1 MSQDSFKVPA
11 KKSAPAKTDGASS
24 TSKTTAKGG
33 GRNRPATSA
42 RKPTAQPTGEKLR
55 KARVTSSSRMPAK
68 SLPDVPDLGN
78 MPRAERMQKV
88 LGIEKKTAP
97 QKKREDI
104 PSTDRFSSMKNQI
117 RKDKETSVTKSK
129 VDVKST
135 GGQEKGD
142 WSLFL
147 IRIAFALI
155 LAILIAVFVLAVTRS
170 SSDDA
175 PVPTSPSLPAVEAAG
190 AYTVKIEEG
199 MGARQVSSLFSP
211 LIDGDALL
219 EHLEANGLTSSIQ
232 VGTYLVAP
240 GQSVEEVAKMIT
252 DRRPST
258 LTIWPGYTIE
268 DIDRMLA
275 NRGLAPSGA
284 FIDACR
290 SLQEEFSMP
299 FIEGWLLAGSY
310 RFSSAKDLASDMLGA
325 MLSLLTGLSGQVM
338 AADLSLDQ
346 VVTIASMVNCETQD
360 ETQMPV
366 IAAVILNRLEAGM
379 PLGID
384 ATTRYELDDWRGD
397 VPQSVYECDTPY
409 NTRRRPGLPPSG
421 IGCPGAQA
429 VLAVLMRDDTGAL
442 YYLHDEDGKLYT
454 SMTYEEHLDT
464 YEQVH

>member
-11 KKSAPAKTDGASS
+11 KKSAPAKADGASS
-24 TSKTTAKGG
+24 SSKKTAKGG
-33 GRNRPATSA
+33 GRNRPATSV

-117 RKDKETSVTKSK
+117 RKDKETSAAKPKTH
-129 VDVKST
+129 VKST

-175 PVPTSPSLPAVEAAG
+175 PVPTSPSLPAGEAG
-190 AYTVKIEEG
+190 AYSVTIEEG

-252 DRRPST
+252 DRHPST

-290 SLQEEFSMP
+290 SLQEEFSMGRFRRSSP
-299 FIEGWLLAGSY
+299 CRSSRGGCLPAAIGSPVQRTLLPTCLVPCS
-310 RFSSAKDLASDMLGA
+310 RFSQA
-325 MLSLLTGLSGQVM
+325 
-338 AADLSLDQ
+338 
-346 VVTIASMVNCETQD
+346 
-360 ETQMPV
+360 
-366 IAAVILNRLEAGM
+366 
-379 PLGID
+379 
-384 ATTRYELDDWRGD
+384 
-397 VPQSVYECDTPY
+397 
-409 NTRRRPGLPPSG
+409 
-421 IGCPGAQA
+421 CPD
-429 VLAVLMRDDTGAL
+429 R
-442 YYLHDEDGKLYT
+442 
-454 SMTYEEHLDT
+454 
-464 YEQVH
+464 

>member
-1 MSQDSFKVPA
+1 
-11 KKSAPAKTDGASS
+11 
-24 TSKTTAKGG
+24 
-33 GRNRPATSA
+33 
-42 RKPTAQPTGEKLR
+42 
-55 KARVTSSSRMPAK
+55 MPAR

-290 SLQEEFSMP
+290 SLQEEFSMS

-310 RFSSAKDLASDMLGA
+310 RFSSAKTLASDMLGA
-325 MLSLLTGLSGQVM
+325 MLSLLSGLSGQVM

-346 VVTIASMVNCETQD
+346 VVTIASMVNRETQD

-366 IAAVILNRLEAGM
+366 IAAVVLNRLEAGM

-397 VPQSVYECDTPY
+397 VPQSVYERDTPY